1 MNSERFSEAP
11 AEDTGQEERKE
22 QRCRAIHAN
31 AAGLEPRDTCTSIE
45 LRLGGHK
52 VGQELDSTGRRL
64 IITRALLLRL
74 PSGVTLWKNKHKP
87 KEPAKAKKHTSAN
100 GSTLA

>member
-1 MNSERFSEAP
+1 MNRGARLSMQMQQLWSPETP
-11 AEDTGQEERKE
+11 VLP
-22 QRCRAIHAN
+22 C
-31 AAGLEPRDTCTSIE
+31 E